1 MLVLVTVSEFPRA
14 TALSFG
20 TPGALGSVELSFNPI
35 RLILLVGWVYLCLY
49 LVQRAYFS
57 PLVPKNYK
65 TLANVVTLFTGP
77 FLLLILFVLDAAKKS
92 RGTGDSFGL
101 VLKGQLRHVGQ
112 QLRQWLAALPWS
124 HSEQEDE
131 AAFCLLDASGRSIDE
146 VCGRG
151 NGKHADAKIL
161 NLTETIIANAL
172 ERRASDILIDP
183 KDPSAYTVRL
193 RVDGTLR
200 VVEELE
206 GNLCRSVISSVKAVA
221 GMDISERRRPQDGS
235 FTARKGT
242 AIASFRVASAGALH
256 GEKLSIR
263 ILNKDAGTF
272 SLDAIGLSEKQRAIL
287 AKQIAKPAG
296 MILICGPTGSGKTTT
311 MYALLN
317 EIDRFTR
324 NVITVEDP
332 IEAVLPQASQIEINP
347 KAGITFANA
356 LRSVLR
362 QDPDVICVGEIR
374 DEETAETALRAA
386 QTGHLVLATIHS
398 ESNATALIRLLDLGI
413 SPLLLSGGLS
423 LVMSQRLLRRLCGHC
438 KARAHLSDSQIEE
451 FSKKNIDP
459 SSILAAVGCQHC
471 EQTGYLGRTAIC
483 DLMVVDD
490 ARKAELAGSKTLID
504 DLRSEGA
511 RSQSGLRKQGLRKV
525 VAGISG
531 LDELKRVVG

>member
-1 MLVLVTVSEFPRA
+1 MLALVTVSGFPRA
-14 TALSFG
+14 TALS
-20 TPGALGSVELSFNPI
+20 LGSIDLSFNPI
-35 RLILLVGWVYLCLY
+35 RLVLLVGWVYLCLY

-77 FLLLILFVLDAAKKS
+77 FLLLVLFMLDTARKS
-92 RGTGDSFGL
+92 RGTGDSFW
-101 VLKGQLRHVGQ
+101 VILKRQLQHLGQ
-112 QLRQWLAALPWS
+112 QLRQGLAALHWPHAES
-124 HSEQEDE
+124 EDE
-131 AAFCLLDASGRSIDE
+131 TAFRLLDTAGRSIDE

-151 NGKHADAKIL
+151 DARHADARIL
-161 NLTETIIANAL
+161 DLTERIIADAL

-183 KDPSAYTVRL
+183 KDQSAYTIRL
-193 RVDGTLR
+193 RIDGTLR

-206 GNLCRSVISSVKAVA
+206 GEWCRSVISSVKAVA

-235 FTARKGT
+235 FTARKGIS
-242 AIASFRVASAGALH
+242 IASFRVASAGALH

-263 ILNKDAGTF
+263 ILNKDAGSF
-272 SLDAIGLSEKQRAIL
+272 SLDNVGLSEKQRAIL
-287 AKQIAKPAG
+287 TSQIAKPAG

-317 EIDRFTR
+317 QIDRFTR

-347 KAGITFANA
+347 KADITFANA

-386 QTGHLVLATIHS
+386 QTGHLVLATVHS
-398 ESNATALIRLLDLGI
+398 ESNATALIRLLDLGV

-423 LVMSQRLLRRLCGHC
+423 LVVSQRLLRRLCGHC
-438 KARAHLSDSQIEE
+438 KAPAHLSDSQIEE
-451 FSKKNIDP
+451 FGKKNIDP
-459 SSILAAVGCQHC
+459 ASIFEAVGCKRC
-471 EQTGYLGRTAIC
+471 EQTGYSGRTAIC
-483 DLMVVDD
+483 DLMVVDET
-490 ARKAELAGSKTLID
+490 RKTEMAGSKSLLD
-504 DLRSEGA
+504 DLRAEAA
-511 RSQSGLRKQGLRKV
+511 RSHAGLRKQGLKKV
-525 VAGISG
+525 VAGVTS

>member
-1 MLVLVTVSEFPRA
+1 MLALVTVSEFPGA
-14 TALSFG
+14 TALSIG
-20 TPGALGSVELSFNPI
+20 TPVALGSAELSFNPI
-35 RLILLVGWVYLCLY
+35 RLVLLVGWVYLCLY

-77 FLLLILFVLDAAKKS
+77 FLLLLLFVLDAARKS
-92 RGTGDSFGL
+92 RGTGDSFWL
-101 VLKGQLRHVGQ
+101 VLKTQLRHSGQ
-112 QLRQWLAALPWS
+112 QLQQWLAALHWPQ
-124 HSEQEDE
+124 SEPEDE
-131 AAFCLLDASGRSIDE
+131 TAFRLLDTSGRSIDE

-151 NGKHADAKIL
+151 DGKHADARIL
-161 NLTETIIANAL
+161 DLTETIIGDAL

-183 KDPSAYTVRL
+183 KDSSAYTVRM

-200 VVEELE
+200 VVQELE
-206 GNLCRSVISSVKAVA
+206 GEMCRSVISSVKAVA

-242 AIASFRVASAGALH
+242 SIASFRVASAGALH

-272 SLDAIGLSEKQRAIL
+272 SLDAIGLSDKQRATL
-287 AKQIAKPAG
+287 KDQIAKPAG

-317 EIDRFTR
+317 EIDRFTH

-347 KAGITFANA
+347 KADITFANA

-386 QTGHLVLATIHS
+386 QTGHLVLATLHS

-423 LVMSQRLLRRLCGHC
+423 LVMSQRLLRCLCGHC
-438 KARAHLSDSQIEE
+438 KAPAHLSDSQIEE
-451 FSKKNIDP
+451 FGKKNIDP
-459 SSILAAVGCQHC
+459 ASIFEAAGCKRC
-471 EQTGYLGRTAIC
+471 EQTGYSGRTAIC

-490 ARKAELAGSKTLID
+490 VRKAELARSKSLLD
-504 DLRSEGA
+504 DLRDEGA
-511 RSQSGLRKQGLRKV
+511 RSQSGLRRQGLKKV
-525 VAGISG
+525 VAGITS